1 MAMSFDLDVIAQYL
15 PLLLQAALV
24 TLELSV
30 MAGLL
35 GTAIG
40 LACALTGL
48 LPNAGLGRV
57 ARRAVA
63 GYVWL
68 MRGLPPLVVVL
79 FSYYGMPGLGIAL
92 EPYPA
97 AVGALAF
104 SVGAFWAE
112 IFRAGIEAV
121 PTGQWDAGRALGLR
135 TGAML
140 RTVVLPQAFRVV
152 LPPYVNGLVALVKET
167 SLVSVIT
174 VRELTLVSQRAYS
187 ASFRPFEILTMT
199 ALLYLAMTS
208 ILMAA
213 QLALER
219 RFRAR

>member
-1 MAMSFDLDVIAQYL
+1 MSFDLDVIVQYL

-24 TLELSV
+24 TVELSI

-40 LACALTGL
+40 LGCALTRL
-48 LPNAGLGRV
+48 LPDAGVGR
-57 ARRAVA
+57 AAQRAVS
-63 GYVWL
+63 GYIWL

-79 FSYYGMPGLGIAL
+79 FSYYGMPGLGVAL

-97 AVGALAF
+97 AVGALGF

-121 PTGQWDAGRALGLR
+121 PAGQWDAGRALGLR

-140 RTVVLPQAFRVV
+140 RSVVLPQAFRVV

-187 ASFRPFEILTMT
+187 ASFRPLEVLTMT

-208 ILMAA
+208 VLMAA

-219 RFRAR
+219 RFNRG

>member
-1 MAMSFDLDVIAQYL
+1 MVMSFDLDVIAQYL

-24 TLELSV
+24 TLELSI

-40 LACALTGL
+40 LVCALTGL
-48 LPNAGLGRV
+48 LPNAGPGRA
-57 ARRAVA
+57 ARQAV
-63 GYVWL
+63 GCYVWL
-68 MRGLPPLVVVL
+68 IR
-79 FSYYGMPGLGIAL
+79 GMPGLGIAL

-121 PTGQWDAGRALGLR
+121 PAGQWDAGRALGLR

-140 RTVVLPQAFRVV
+140 RTIVLPQAFRVV

-213 QLALER
+213 QLTLER